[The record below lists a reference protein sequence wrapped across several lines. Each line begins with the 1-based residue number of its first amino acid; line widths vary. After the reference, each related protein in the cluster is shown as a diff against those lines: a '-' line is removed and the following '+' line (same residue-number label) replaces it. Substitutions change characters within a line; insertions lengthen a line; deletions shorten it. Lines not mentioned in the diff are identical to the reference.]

1 MLADIVRRAHKLPL
15 TTALLAAIT
24 AGCTDRNSPTAP
36 DAETTE
42 ASAVARA
49 DRYSVLLRE
58 DGEIRLRANANT
70 LGTEVARL
78 GGRIE
83 RAHNEIGVLQVR
95 NLSTAAAARIAG
107 QAGVDAVVKD
117 RAIQLDVPRERRFAD
132 VLRGGPGTE
141 SNQRGAAFFRDQWNI
156 RRIKAHRAWDVS
168 RQGRGVTVCIMDTGI
183 DPRHIDVEGKLD
195 LGISVS
201 FVAQERAD
209 RDFFS
214 HGTDMASIMSSNGV
228 GIASVAPD
236 ARVCSVKIFDRKG
249 TTTIGDIIAGMMY
262 VGTVGGVHVTNMS
275 FGAFLPRNDPDVRA
289 LMRAEQRAINFST
302 KRGVLFV
309 ASAGNDGAD
318 LNNPNVIHIPS
329 DLDNVISVGAT
340 GPINQERFDRVA
352 SYSNFGREGVDVFA
366 PGGDFVPPRGVEED
380 LVLEAC
386 SASFRVDGTF
396 PCATGNFYFLAAGTS
411 QAAAHVSGM
420 AAVIESELSG
430 DQSPAELTAC
440 VLQNADELP
449 RPLITARGR
458 INVLRAQDCGAPG
471 NLIAGR

>member
-1 MLADIVRRAHKLPL
+1 MRSRIVGPAYEIPLAA
-15 TTALLAAIT
+15 ALLAAVT
-24 AGCTDRNSPTAP
+24 VGCTEPNPPTAP
-36 DAETTE
+36 EEAETT
-42 ASAVARA
+42 APAVGAA
-49 DRYSVLLRE
+49 AGSNRYIVLLKE
-58 DGEIRLRANANT
+58 SGESRLRANA

-95 NLSTAAAARIAG
+95 NLTAAAAARIAG
-107 QAGVDAVVKD
+107 QAGVEALVKD
-117 RAIQLDVPRERRFAD
+117 RTIQLAPRERRLAD
-132 VLRGGPGTE
+132 LQRVDFRPE
-141 SNQRGAAFFRDQWNI
+141 DNQSGAAFFGDQWNM
-156 RRIKAHRAWDVS
+156 RRIKADQAWDVS
-168 RQGRGVTVCIMDTGI
+168 RQGQGVRVCFLDSGI
-183 DPRHIDVEGKLD
+183 DPRHLEGRLDV
-195 LGISVS
+195 GISAS
-201 FVAQERAD
+201 FVADERAD
-209 RDFFS
+209 RDVVS
-214 HGTDMASIMSSNGV
+214 HGTGMASLASSNGI
-228 GIASVAPD
+228 GIASVAPE
-236 ARVCSVKIFDRKG
+236 ARVCSVKIFDRRG
-249 TTTIGDIIAGMMY
+249 ATTIGDIIAAMMY
-262 VGTVGGVHVTNMS
+262 VGTVGGVAVANMS

-289 LMRAEQRAINFST
+289 LMRAEQRAVNFST

-309 ASAGNDGAD
+309 ASAGNHGAD